1 MIRIGTH
8 PADMADKEIRAYI
21 GYMSKQYPDIAAGTL
36 DIVLVEDGGIAGN
49 TDVELTL
56 TPDPVRFQRIRRV
69 TGYLTGSVE
78 RWNNAKQA
86 ELGDRLKH
94 IGV

>member
-8 PADMADKEIRAYI
+8 PANMADKEIRAYI
-21 GYMSKQYPDIAAGTL
+21 NYMSKQYPDIMVGTL
-36 DIVLVEDGGIAGN
+36 DIVLTEDGE
-49 TDVELTL
+49 DVELTL
-56 TPDPVRFQRIRRV
+56 TPDPLRFQRIRRV

-86 ELGDRLKH
+86 ELADRVKH

>member
-21 GYMSKQYPDIAAGTL
+21 GYMSKQHPDITAGTL
-36 DIVLVEDGGIAGN
+36 DIVLIEDGEN
-49 TDVELTL
+49 VELTL

>member
-21 GYMSKQYPDIAAGTL
+21 GYMSKQYPDITAGTL
-36 DIVLVEDGGIAGN
+36 DIALTEDGEDGE
-49 TDVELTL
+49 DVELTL
-56 TPDPVRFQRIRRV
+56 TPDPVRFQRIRRI
-69 TGYLTGSVE
+69 TGYLVGTLD
-78 RWNNAKQA
+78 RFNNAKRR
-86 ELGDRLKH
+86 EVEDRVKH